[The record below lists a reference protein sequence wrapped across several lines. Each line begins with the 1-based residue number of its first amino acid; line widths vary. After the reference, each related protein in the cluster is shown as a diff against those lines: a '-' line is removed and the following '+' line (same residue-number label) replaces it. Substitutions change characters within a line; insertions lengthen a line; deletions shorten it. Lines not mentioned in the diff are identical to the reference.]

1 MSAEDDLKR
10 EMKKLAD
17 MGVTISIKRAPGAAF
32 RPHSPTDEIARAAR
46 EEGILEGDHADR

>member
-17 MGVTISIKRAPGAAF
+17 MGVTISVNRAPGSAF
-32 RPHSPTDEIARAAR
+32 RPHSPTDEIVRAAR
-46 EEGILEGDHADR
+46 EEGIYEEENQ